1 MIVRERER
9 TEQRKNTT
17 LRRIV
22 TAARVDETDRI
33 RETIS
38 VATLKFCKNKNR
50 GKLHGQGR
58 NAETGPTFKLTAFK
72 TIINYDL
79 QYYTF
84 RKTAQRRVYYLVCI
98 HIWI

>member
-50 GKLHGQGR
+50 GKLHGHWGKVEMLR
-58 NAETGPTFKLTAFK
+58 LVRRLN
-72 TIINYDL
+72 L
-79 QYYTF
+79 QLL
-84 RKTAQRRVYYLVCI
+84 RQL
-98 HIWI
+98 